1 MRCAAV
7 CRGQGPGA
15 VLAVSDAPSWRSP
28 VHRLVAGAVVMSA
41 TGVALEPISG
51 APARIGWS
59 AGTNRRKLSARNP
72 HRVRCLALDSCELP
86 KTGVGGRV
94 HAIEAPQRLA

>member
-1 MRCAAV
+1 VQLSVAV
-7 CRGQGPGA
+7 KDGCR

-51 APARIGWS
+51 AQRHVSVGPQ
-59 AGTNRRKLSARNP
+59 GTNRRKLSARNP

-86 KTGVGGRV
+86 KTGVGDRV
-94 HAIEAPQRLA
+94 HAIEAQQRLA